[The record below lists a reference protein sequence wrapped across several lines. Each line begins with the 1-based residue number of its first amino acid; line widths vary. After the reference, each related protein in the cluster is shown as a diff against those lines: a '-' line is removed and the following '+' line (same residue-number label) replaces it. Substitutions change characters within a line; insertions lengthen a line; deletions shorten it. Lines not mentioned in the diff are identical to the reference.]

1 MKVRKDVGIA
11 VELSGKSKGAQLGVL
26 ALVMFSSIDLGEE
39 LNLAKT
45 VFCQVSMIEREAR
58 EDLCI

>member
-1 MKVRKDVGIA
+1 MKVRKDIGIV

-26 ALVMFSSIDLGEE
+26 ALIMFSSIQLGEE

-45 VFCQVSMIEREAR
+45 VFCQVSMIK
-58 EDLCI
+58 